1 MSLQNQFKKFN
12 ENIRLSATKLDELR
26 EKRNK
31 ILDKL
36 RANED
41 LPSFEEF
48 GQGSYRM
55 GTEVKP
61 IDKDYDIDVG
71 LRFNVNKNDYE
82 APLTL
87 KKQIRDILKNHTE
100 YGAEIKTPCVT
111 VTYKKDGETAYHV
124 DIVTYT
130 YEETTHTNEQLLLT
144 NEELLMLIKA
154 KIIQNYCEG
163 TLQQMNAYYATTGL
177 NIYVNTSESPATAN
191 LYLVYYEEQEL
202 SNIDKLFLAEQL
214 IIRSMGIKYNTQILI
229 PSTVLIWDQINATNT
244 NGWADNTYI
253 HNINLILQN
262 LATSVNA
269 NISITNANANK
280 FTVTDCL
287 LAIES
292 IGGDEGINATG
303 TCIDGF
309 GHRGPISKLQYTSAT
324 NTLNI
329 TFTDETTGEGT
340 FHWPLSGRYPPTTE
354 TINDNVTNMS
364 HEGGNWVI

>member
-82 APLTL
+82 DPLTL

-130 YEETTHTNEQLLLT
+130 YEDKENKESQLYLAKGKEFAKAENIKWEVADPLGLINEIENRFSGEDKEQYKRIIRYLKRWKNLNFSSDGNNEVPGIGITLLAYDLFSPSKEYDYLEEKYVYDDLNALIDFIRKVKSKFILKYDLES
-144 NEELLMLIKA
+144 NESKYSISLDLPVQPYTDVFSKM
-154 KIIQNYCEG
+154 
-163 TLQQMNAYYATTGL
+163 TLNQMN
-177 NIYVNTSESPATAN
+177 NFRNKICK
-191 LYLVYYEEQEL
+191 LY
-202 SNIDKLFLAEQL
+202 DDL
-214 IIRSMGIKYNTQILI
+214 IIVKDEADIIEQCKKLNQIFGDDFEVPEKKDESKTQKNFVPPSSASGIK
-229 PSTVLIWDQINATNT
+229 
-244 NGWADNTYI
+244 
-253 HNINLILQN
+253 
-262 LATSVNA
+262 
-269 NISITNANANK
+269 
-280 FTVTDCL
+280 
-287 LAIES
+287 
-292 IGGDEGINATG
+292 
-303 TCIDGF
+303 
-309 GHRGPISKLQYTSAT
+309 
-324 NTLNI
+324 
-329 TFTDETTGEGT
+329 
-340 FHWPLSGRYPPTTE
+340 
-354 TINDNVTNMS
+354 
-364 HEGGNWVI
+364 